1 MKNFKFLRGYDNSI
15 SFRMETREIAG
26 DVRRLRAQWTPEL
39 AQDLNVFHGIDI
51 VDELSALLSLEISNQ
66 IDNYIITQL
75 TELQQSEKKFT
86 FFNGFS

>member
-15 SFRMETREIAG
+15 TLTMEMREIYG
-26 DVRRLRAQWTPEL
+26 DVRLNRAQWTPEL
-39 AQDLNVFHGIDI
+39 AQDLNAFHGIDI
-51 VDELSALLSLEISNQ
+51 VDEISALLSLQISNQ

-75 TELQQSEKKFT
+75 VELQQSEKKFT

>member
-15 SFRMETREIAG
+15 TLTMEMREIYG
-26 DVRRLRAQWTPEL
+26 DVRLNRAQWTPEL
-39 AQDLNVFHGIDI
+39 AQDLNAFHGIDI
-51 VDELSALLSLEISNQ
+51 VDEISALLSLQISNP

-75 TELQQSEKKFT
+75 VELQQSEKKFT